1 MIYINYL
8 NDLYAYFKGFVQ
20 IIETIYRKGMEDSY
34 KSLKQFIGKVWRIGC
49 TEWKKRFKETIQ
61 RDGQHRLGTARLS
74 CHSKEKRY
82 VSEAA
87 IYGLK

>member
-1 MIYINYL
+1 MIYTRTL
-8 NDLYAYFKGFVQ
+8 K
-20 IIETIYRKGMEDSY
+20 DSY
-34 KSLKQFIGKVWRIGC
+34 KSLKRFIEKVWRIGC

-61 RDGQHRLGTARLS
+61 RGGQHRLGTARLS

>member
-8 NDLYAYFKGFVQ
+8 KDSYAYFKGFVQ
-20 IIETIYRKGMEDSY
+20 IIETIYRK
-34 KSLKQFIGKVWRIGC
+34 VRRIGC
-49 TEWKKRFKETIQ
+49 TEWKKCFKETIQ

-82 VSEAA
+82 VSEAT
-87 IYGLK
+87 IYGLN

>member
-1 MIYINYL
+1 MIYTRTL
-8 NDLYAYFKGFVQ
+8 K
-20 IIETIYRKGMEDSY
+20 DSY
-34 KSLKQFIGKVWRIGC
+34 KSLKQFIEKVRRIGC

-61 RDGQHRLGTARLS
+61 RVGQHRLGTARLS
-74 CHSKEKRY
+74 CHSEEKRY

>member
-1 MIYINYL
+1 MIYTRTL
-8 NDLYAYFKGFVQ
+8 K
-20 IIETIYRKGMEDSY
+20 DSY